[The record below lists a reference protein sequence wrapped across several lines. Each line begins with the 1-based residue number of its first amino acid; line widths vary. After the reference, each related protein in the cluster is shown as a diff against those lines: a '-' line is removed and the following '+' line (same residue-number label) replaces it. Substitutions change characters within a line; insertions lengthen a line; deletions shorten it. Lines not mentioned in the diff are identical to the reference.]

1 MFSGR
6 YGGINGFNQAIELSA
21 DTLGNVKFLQEKKL
35 IGAYFDEISQ
45 DTGKFCFGKK
55 STACFCKAEG
65 ASASRTGRFGAGVAD
80 TMLALEMGAVE
91 KLIMHEDLK
100 LGRYVLKNSA
110 GDETIKHLTE
120 QQAADASQFVDKDGT
135 DLETESRT
143 ELVEWMA
150 ENFKQFGCT
159 LDFVTDNSQ
168 EGSQFVRGF
177 GGTPPSTSHTSPC
190 LSGACDLSVLV
201 AGIGGILRWQVDFTE
216 YQVVEDV
223 EDEEYGDDDDDID
236 LDAFL

>member
-1 MFSGR
+1 
-6 YGGINGFNQAIELSA
+6 
-21 DTLGNVKFLQEKKL
+21 
-35 IGAYFDEISQ
+35 
-45 DTGKFCFGKK
+45 
-55 STACFCKAEG
+55 
-65 ASASRTGRFGAGVAD
+65 
-80 TMLALEMGAVE
+80 MLALEMGAVE

-190 LSGACDLSVLV
+190 LSRACDLSCWSQAS
-201 AGIGGILRWQVDFTE
+201 AGSYVGRWISPSIRLWKT
-216 YQVVEDV
+216 
-223 EDEEYGDDDDDID
+223 
-236 LDAFL
+236 